1 MSQPCSSILRDF
13 QAESKTLVKKM
24 AEILDQCEGNFSQV
38 QSLADFGQ
46 TVDRM
51 MGAAQTLAAEPAVP
65 NVRLSRVADCAAI
78 CKSVGYKASKIKDNE
93 TFYDICVA
101 LLQDATEV
109 IEQLVEHLFDKDDI
123 DMKTLFSQTLIDRL
137 KWVSDQFGAEYSGTV
152 DVHQGQET
160 KMNQA
165 DIDELLKKLGLD

>member
-1 MSQPCSSILRDF
+1 MSQPDVSILKDF

-24 AEILDQCEGNFSQV
+24 AEILDQCEGNFAQV

-46 TVDRM
+46 TVDRI
-51 MGAAQTLAAEPAVP
+51 MGAARTLAVDPAVP
-65 NVRLSRVADCAAI
+65 NVRISRVADCAAI
-78 CKSVGYKASKIKDNE
+78 CKSVGYKASKIVGNE

-109 IEQLVEHLFDKDDI
+109 LEQLVDHLFDKNDI

-137 KWVSDQFGAEYSGTV
+137 RWVSEQFGAEYSGTV
-152 DVHQGQET
+152 DVHQGKAT